1 MERGAFLE
9 AALPTLLHSLGNTL
23 LGCFLTPLPIFLS
36 VFNDPIG
43 LRPGA
48 LPPQGTVAAGSPRG
62 RAGLGWD
69 SPGGGS
75 GWGPELMALGAE
87 AVRGAED
94 GGLGSRPGGGRRGRR
109 ARAGHAAGGV
119 RGEGAGGGQ
128 RAGSRR
134 GVSGYAA
141 QPSHPQLGRG
151 APGGLGPSPA
161 VCISL
166 AGGGAWVER
175 NRLHL
180 ERCLFFLTSQ
190 RRQTTPKA
198 LRPDPA
204 EPSLG
209 RGSGPGGRPDE
220 RGGASL
226 SQGNAPGSP
235 PGRLG
240 GRVAEEPRK
249 TFFCVGKPAFS
260 CRNYLRFDLAPGGA
274 GEVVKLSGFGV
285 PPPWVSVPLPSF
297 FFFFFSSVTLS

>member
-1 MERGAFLE
+1 MW
-9 AALPTLLHSLGNTL
+9 
-23 LGCFLTPLPIFLS
+23 
-36 VFNDPIG
+36 
-43 LRPGA
+43 
-48 LPPQGTVAAGSPRG
+48 PRG
-62 RAGLGWD
+62 TRLGFPGWRVGLG
-69 SPGGGS
+69 
-75 GWGPELMALGAE
+75 PEPMALGAGV
-87 AVRGAED
+87 VRGAED
-94 GGLGSRPGGGRRGRR
+94 RGPGSRPGGGRRGRR
-109 ARAGHAAGGV
+109 ARAGRAAGGV

-151 APGGLGPSPA
+151 APGRLGPSPA

-190 RRQTTPKA
+190 CRQTTPKA
-198 LRPDPA
+198 RRPDSA
-204 EPSLG
+204 ELSLG
-209 RGSGPGGRPDE
+209 RGSGPGWGRPDE

-235 PGRLG
+235 PRRLG
-240 GRVAEEPRK
+240 RRVAEEPRK
-249 TFFCVGKPAFS
+249 TFFRVGKPAFS
-260 CRNYLRFDLAPGGA
+260 CRSYLRFDLAPGGA
-274 GEVVKLSGFGV
+274 GEAVKLSGFGV

-297 FFFFFSSVTLS
+297 FFF